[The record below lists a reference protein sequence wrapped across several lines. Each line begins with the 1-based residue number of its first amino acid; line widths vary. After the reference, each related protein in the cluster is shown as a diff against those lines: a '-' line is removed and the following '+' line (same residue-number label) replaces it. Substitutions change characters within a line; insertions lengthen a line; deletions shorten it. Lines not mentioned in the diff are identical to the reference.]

1 MGDKG
6 KKDKNKTRKQK
17 IKKQERAAER
27 ALEKESIKAPANS
40 LGTMSP
46 KLGCRVSLWS
56 PSDIVISRNE
66 RLTTQSLNRAL
77 GAIYPSI
84 AEAVPRVAASLH

>member
-1 MGDKG
+1 
-6 KKDKNKTRKQK
+6 
-17 IKKQERAAER
+17 
-27 ALEKESIKAPANS
+27 
-40 LGTMSP
+40 MSP

-84 AEAVPRVAASLH
+84 AEAVPRVTASFCINGPRVTENGE